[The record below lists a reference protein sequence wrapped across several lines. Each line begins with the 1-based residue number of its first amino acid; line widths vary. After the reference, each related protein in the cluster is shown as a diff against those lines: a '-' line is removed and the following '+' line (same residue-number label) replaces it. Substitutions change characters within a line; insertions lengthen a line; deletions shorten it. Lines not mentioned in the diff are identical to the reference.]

1 MSSPLVPFPDR
12 RPARRAA
19 ACAVASA
26 FAVALLP
33 PAAAAN
39 APDAEVDLYAE
50 NAWALDQ
57 INAEQ
62 AWATTEGA
70 GVTVA
75 VVDTGIAEYHPFLV
89 GEDVLDGKSYLGAD
103 ETDAHRDIDG
113 HGTGVAAAV
122 LYAAPEAS
130 ILPVR
135 VHTGGDPGFGSFV
148 GQSTYD
154 GLRWAADN
162 GADVAVIPWGEMGSG
177 DPHPDFLAAVQYLV
191 DRDVVVVAAGGN
203 DPETSDVG
211 RPASFGGVVAVSG
224 TDRDGGAWYGN
235 TASADITLA
244 APADTMLYPKPQ
256 WRLSEEALYFEAAG
270 TSASAGI
277 AGGVAALVRA
287 AHPELDADNVIQ
299 RLIAT
304 ADDGGQGRTDALG
317 FGRIDA
323 DAAVHADGVE
333 AVEENPLGYPLGA
346 PGLSDTAATEAPSAP
361 TTTAEEATTSA
372 AAAATSGA
380 SAESGLMPT
389 VVAAAAVLLAAG
401 GAAAWLLLRG
411 RGRERGRRLSAEQE
425 PGAGPGLGSGWGPSA
440 TRGETDTG
448 GPYHP

>member
-1 MSSPLVPFPDR
+1 MSSPLAPFPDHR
-12 RPARRAA
+12 SARRTA
-19 ACAVASA
+19 ACAVVSA
-26 FAVALLP
+26 FAIAVLP

-57 INAEQ
+57 INAGQ

-70 GVTVA
+70 GATVA
-75 VVDTGIAEYHPFLV
+75 VVDTGIAEYHPFLM
-89 GEDVLDGKSYLGAD
+89 DKNILDGKSYLGAD
-103 ETDAHRDIDG
+103 EPNAHRDIDG

-135 VHTGGDPGFGSFV
+135 IDTGTEGAWGGI
-148 GQSTYD
+148 GQTAYD

-162 GADVAVIPWGEMGSG
+162 GADVVVIPWGAVSSA
-177 DPHPDFLAAVQYLV
+177 DPPQKFLEVVQYLV
-191 DRDVVVVAAGGN
+191 DQDVVVITAGGN
-203 DPETSDVG
+203 DPQIHDVG
-211 RPASFGGVVAVSG
+211 YPASFGGVVAVSG

-235 TASADITLA
+235 TTSPDITLA

-270 TSASAGI
+270 TSAAAGI
-277 AGGVAALVRA
+277 AGGAAALVRA
-287 AHPELDADNVIQ
+287 AHPELDAANVVQ

-304 ADDGGQGRTDALG
+304 ADDGGEGRTDALG
-317 FGRIDA
+317 YGRIDA

-333 AVEENPLGYPLGA
+333 PVTEHPLGYPLGA
-346 PGLSDTAATEAPSAP
+346 PGLSDTTTTEEPSAP
-361 TTTAEEATTSA
+361 VTVEDEGET
-372 AAAATSGA
+372 A
-380 SAESGLMPT
+380 SATPAASIDAPAEPDPLPV

-401 GAAAWLLLRG
+401 GAAAWLLLRT
-411 RGRERGRRLSAEQE
+411 RGRERGREGERGGEAPTIPTPHP
-425 PGAGPGLGSGWGPSA
+425 PGG
-440 TRGETDTG
+440 RR
-448 GPYHP
+448 